1 MATDKKITALN
12 ACTSTDVNSSVD
24 SLVIVNANESKKITP
39 NALMTGRVQST
50 NVTNLVTITQNN
62 YDNLVSANAA
72 DANTLY
78 IITI

>member
-1 MATDKKITALN
+1 MAIDKKITDLSALAAADIN
-12 ACTSTDVNSSVD
+12 LGND

-39 NALMTGRVQST
+39 NNLMSGRVKSDD
-50 NVTNLVTITQNN
+50 VTNLVKLTTSQ
-62 YDNLVSANAA
+62 YEALVTASTV